1 MLTPNDVVELSPQS
15 PGHGGIAVARHD
27 GQAVF
32 VRGALPGE
40 TVRARITEVKKS
52 YARAST
58 VEVRTASAH
67 RVPESCPAA
76 AAGAG
81 CCDLTIATPEYQR
94 TWKTEVL
101 ADLLVRF
108 GRFAPGE
115 LAPTVGE
122 ITPGLTTGWRHR
134 ARLHAA
140 ADGTLG
146 WRGARSHDLVD
157 ASGCA
162 QLPTGLTEGLRA
174 TPDDEVAVVLDDD
187 GARHAVAGGTVLDGT
202 GMADYR
208 IGGTAWRLPAGSF
221 WQAHRDAA
229 AHYSALVDR
238 WTADLL
244 ADGTVDTGAR
254 AWDLYGGAGVFAA
267 VLAERGLTV
276 DVVETAREAIAAG
289 RDALDGSRVRFH
301 RGDVA
306 RTVGRLRAPGLVV
319 LDPPRSGA
327 GKAVIAAIVTAA
339 PRAVIHVGCDPAAF
353 ARDLALFRDAGYAVR
368 EAVAVD
374 AFPGTHHLECLAV
387 LTTGSAP

>member
-1 MLTPNDVVELSPQS
+1 MLTTNDLVELTPRS

-40 TVRARITEVKKS
+40 TVRARVTDVKKS

-58 VEVRTASAH
+58 VDVLAPSES
-67 RVPESCPAA
+67 RVPQACPAA

-81 CCDLTIATPEYQR
+81 CCDLTIATPDYQR
-94 TWKTEVL
+94 IWKSDVL

-115 LAPTVGE
+115 LAPHVDE
-122 ITPGLTTGWRHR
+122 ITPAVTTGWRHR
-134 ARLHAA
+134 ARLHAD

-146 WRGARSHDLVD
+146 WRGARSHDLVP
-157 ASGCA
+157 AAGCA
-162 QLPTGLTEGLRA
+162 QLPAGFTDGLSPAPG
-174 TPDDEVAVVLDDD
+174 DEVAVVLDDD
-187 GARHAVAGGTVLDGT
+187 GARHAVGSTVLDGT
-202 GMADYR
+202 GVADYR
-208 IGGTAWRLPAGSF
+208 VGDTAWRLPAGGF

-229 AHYSALVDR
+229 TRYSELVGR
-238 WTADLL
+238 WAAGLI
-244 ADGTVDTGAR
+244 AEGAIEPGDR

-267 VLAERGLTV
+267 VLARLGLRV
-276 DVVETAREAIAAG
+276 DVVETSSDAVAAG
-289 RDALDGSRVRFH
+289 RASLDPSAVRFH

-306 RTVGRLRAPGLVV
+306 RTVGRLRAPRVVV

-327 GKAVIAAIVTAA
+327 GKAVVAVVAAAGPA
-339 PRAVIHVGCDPAAF
+339 AVIHVGCDPAAF
-353 ARDLALFRDAGYAVR
+353 ARDLALFRGAGFAVR
-368 EAVAVD
+368 EVVALD

-387 LTTGSAP
+387 LMPAGAP